1 MEVLFPDRFKVL
13 FVVLMFQIFPC
24 AAEMA
29 SPSSGCQLRSISRM
43 NYFRHGDLIVGGI
56 LQIHHRFFNLLPIKT
71 ETDNELD
78 CL

>member
-29 SPSSGCQLRSISRM
+29 SPSSGCQLRSLSRM
-43 NYFRHGDLIVGGI
+43 NYFSDGDLIVGGI
-56 LQIHHRFFNLLPIKT
+56 LQMHHWFINLFPVKT
-71 ETDNELD
+71 ETDNDLE